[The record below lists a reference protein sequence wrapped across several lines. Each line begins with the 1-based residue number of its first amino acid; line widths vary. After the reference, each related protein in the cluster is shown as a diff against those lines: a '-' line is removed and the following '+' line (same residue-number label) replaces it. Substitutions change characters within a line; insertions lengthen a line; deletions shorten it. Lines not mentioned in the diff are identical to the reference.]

1 MLDSDHSKS
10 MACERAVPMEALKRR
25 FIDFFRSLLKS
36 TLVTVGRASQML
48 PLYRDPRIG
57 AVSILSDRTDKSKF
71 AKARILFLI
80 SITTVAALNIVLFS
94 LASISLLGVNRETL
108 SLSRSH
114 NSHLEDK
121 VVGALASL
129 MDSAASPLPTQTKAP
144 NASNAD
150 NMASSTPVLPSAGM
164 LIEKTL
170 AAPVLKPTTD
180 REASTTAVEPS
191 NNNGSTRALST
202 DETSPPELSP
212 SQEVRAPPASM
223 ADAGNSA
230 QDASGATMRALAI
243 SHEQR
248 DQRFRNFEK
257 QRHHA
262 SVAEGSLAFAPEIDF
277 PKQTQIKEST
287 RFYGS
292 SAGPES
298 KPPVRYAA
306 PHGRGAK
313 AGNVANKLKQAEL
326 TRLMRHSRAL
336 R

>member
-1 MLDSDHSKS
+1 VPESDHVKS
-10 MACERAVPMEALKRR
+10 MACERAVPMVALKRR

-48 PLYRDPRIG
+48 TLYCDPRIG
-57 AVSILSDRTDKSKF
+57 AMFILSDRTDKSKF
-71 AKARILFLI
+71 AKAPILFLI
-80 SITTVAALNIVLFS
+80 SITLVAALNIVLFS
-94 LASISLLGVNRETL
+94 LASISLLGVNTETL
-108 SLSRSH
+108 TRSRSY
-114 NSHLEDK
+114 NSHLKDK
-121 VVGALASL
+121 VVGALASH
-129 MDSAASPLPTQTKAP
+129 MDSDASPVPTQTKFP

-150 NMASSTPVLPSAGM
+150 NMSSSTPVLPSSGM

-180 REASTTAVEPS
+180 RKASTTAVETS
-191 NNNGSTRALST
+191 NGSTRALST

-223 ADAGNSA
+223 ADAGNPA
-230 QDASGATMRALAI
+230 QDASGATMPALAI

-262 SVAEGSLAFAPEIDF
+262 SVDEGSLAFAPEIDF

-292 SAGPES
+292 SAAPEW

-313 AGNVANKLKQAEL
+313 AGNIANKLNHAEL
-326 TRLMRHSRAL
+326 TRLVQHSRAL